1 MQLSNVLSKYVP
13 QKWRRKVVVDSQ
25 NFVRKYD
32 RHDCSF
38 ISKLVFL
45 DTSAKLE
52 GIVNE
57 ISQGGAI
64 FRPAQSYVLERR
76 GETIGLELNGISVSG
91 TIVTTRDF
99 GYAIKFFKDLPEEE
113 VQYALDNSMMI

>member
-1 MQLSNVLSKYVP
+1 MKLSNLIPAKFRANSKHDA
-13 QKWRRKVVVDSQ
+13 KK
-25 NFVRKYD
+25 FTRKYE
-32 RHDCSF
+32 RHNCSF
-38 ISKLVFL
+38 VSKMVLL

-57 ISQGGAI
+57 ISRGGAI
-64 FRPAQSYVLERR
+64 FRPAQSYILKRR

-99 GYAIKFFKDLPEEE
+99 GYAIKFFKDLTEQEM
-113 VQYALDNSMMI
+113 QQALTHSMMI

>member
-1 MQLSNVLSKYVP
+1 MMKISDLIPFKF
-13 QKWRRKVVVDSQ
+13 RKKVATQ
-25 NFVRKYD
+25 AGEFVRKYD

-45 DTSAKLE
+45 ETSAKLE

-64 FRPAQSYVLERR
+64 FRPAQSYILERH
-76 GETIGLELNGISVSG
+76 GETIGLELNGVSVSG
-91 TIVTTRDF
+91 TIVTTRSF
-99 GYAIKFFKDLPEEE
+99 GYAIKFFKDLPQDE

>member
-1 MQLSNVLSKYVP
+1 MQLSSFIPSKF
-13 QKWRRKVVVDSQ
+13 RKKPAPT
-25 NFVRKYD
+25 NNKFIRKYD

-38 ISKLVFL
+38 ISKMVFL

-52 GIVNE
+52 GIINE

-64 FRPAQSYVLERR
+64 FRPAQSYILERK
-76 GETIGLELNGISVSG
+76 GETIGLDLNGVSVSG

-99 GYAIKFFKDLPEEE
+99 GYAIKFFKDLKEEE

>member
-1 MQLSNVLSKYVP
+1 MRLTDFSFAKFTRRIKPVP
-13 QKWRRKVVVDSQ
+13 EK
-25 NFVRKYD
+25 FIRKYD

-38 ISKLVFL
+38 ISTLIFL
-45 DTSAKLE
+45 DTSAKLD

-64 FRPAQSYVLERR
+64 FRPAQSYILERQ
-76 GETIGLELNGISVSG
+76 GDTVGLELNGVSISG
-91 TIVTTRDF
+91 KIVTTRDF

-113 VQYALDNSMMI
+113 VQFALDNSLMI

>member
-1 MQLSNVLSKYVP
+1 MQLSSLIPSKF
-13 QKWRRKVVVDSQ
+13 RKAPPKV
-25 NFVRKYD
+25 NGEFVRKYD

-38 ISKLVFL
+38 ISKMVFL

-64 FRPAQSYVLERR
+64 FRPAQSYILERK
-76 GETIGLELNGISVSG
+76 GETIGLELNGVSVSG
-91 TIVTTRDF
+91 TIVTTRSF
-99 GYAIKFFKDLPEEE
+99 GYAIKFFKDLKEEE